1 MLPSND
7 LWTEL
12 KVGNQKA
19 REQLIE
25 DNIALVQ
32 EMARAIAKNLPQHVE
47 VEELESL
54 GFLGLLDAV
63 DKFEPERGVPFEAY
77 GRQRIKG
84 AILDGLRKEDWLSST
99 ARRKTKRIAEVYD
112 FLERELMRPAT
123 DEEVALE
130 LDISVT
136 EFRKTIQEIN
146 KELVPL
152 EAPITTDSEGHT
164 QTFIDIIPSK
174 EDIGSALEK
183 KHIKELLV
191 EAIEKLPEK
200 ERLVVALYYYEGL
213 NLTEIG
219 EVLDLSTSRISQ
231 LHAKAILRLRGRLG
245 RRKDELF

>member
-1 MLPSND
+1 MLPEDS
-7 LWTEL
+7 LWKEI
-12 KVGNQKA
+12 KIGNHKA
-19 REQLIE
+19 REQIIE
-25 DNIALVQ
+25 DNLALVQ
-32 EMARAIAKNLPQHVE
+32 EIAKAIAQKLPQHIE
-47 VEELESL
+47 IEELEGL

-99 ARRKTKRIAEVYD
+99 ARRKVKRIAEVYD
-112 FLERELMRPAT
+112 LLERELMRPAT

-130 LDISVT
+130 LNISLQ

-152 EAPITTDSEGHT
+152 EAPVAADGEGNT
-164 QTFIDIIPSK
+164 QTFIDIIPAK
-174 EDIGSALEK
+174 EDIGVTLEK
-183 KHIKELLV
+183 KHIQELLV
-191 EAIEKLPEK
+191 EAIDKLPEK
-200 ERLVVALYYYEGL
+200 ERVVIALYYYEGL

-219 EVLDLSTSRISQ
+219 EVLELSTSRISQ